1 LLATLITR
9 VEILRPGLF
18 PVVQV
23 IAESDAAETGQLIP
37 SITIVFSVSTEEKPL
52 PEKVT
57 TVPPV
62 TVPNLGLIAVSF
74 GVNAP

>member
-18 PVVQV
+18 PVVHV
-23 IAESDAAETGQLIP
+23 TASSAAAETGQSIP
-37 SITIVFSVSTEEKPL
+37 SIVIEFSVGTEEKPL

-62 TVPNLGLIAVSF
+62 TVPNLGLIESSF
-74 GVNAP
+74 GVKAP